1 MSGQASPWQTYRRLL
16 GFARPYRLLLVS
28 AGLGMLVE
36 AGAGSYF
43 VAMMSP
49 VTNSLVNPENINVWM
64 PLAIVG
70 LFLLRG
76 IAGYLTDIGMGKAA
90 RSIARDLRVRVLGKY
105 LRLPGLRFDAEP
117 VPSMLVRLG
126 SDSDQVAQA
135 AVDAMKVVLQQ
146 SLQALGS
153 LLVMLWLSWQVTLA
167 IFVLAPPL
175 AWVMDKV
182 AKRYR
187 RISHRIQESSA
198 ELLQAADQTL
208 SANQEVKI
216 YGAQNN
222 ELERYAGLANT
233 NLNLAMKVEATR
245 SISSAMVQLIG
256 SVGLAALLLI
266 AGHEAAAGRLTVGD
280 FVGLMMAMMAII
292 PALKQLTNVQ
302 NMTQRGIASAQ
313 RLFVVLD
320 AQDEPDR
327 GTLELRRAEGLLE
340 FRGVTA
346 RYPGQ
351 ARPAMED
358 VSFVAR
364 PGTVTAIVGRS
375 GSGKST
381 LIKLIPRFYEPESG
395 QILLD
400 GHPVQEYRLAD
411 LRRQIALVGQQV
423 VLFDGSIAQNIAYG
437 ELQDHSAEQLEQAI
451 IGANAREFVEQ
462 LPQGMDAQVGAK
474 GGRLSGGQRQRLAI
488 ARAMLKD
495 APILILDEATAAL
508 DNESERLVQDALQ
521 RLMPDRTTLVIAHR
535 LSTIEHADQV
545 LVMDQGRIVERGT
558 HQELLA
564 LGGLYEHLYRMQFR
578 ERQV

>member
-1 MSGQASPWQTYRRLL
+1 MSVESTAWQTYKRLL
-16 GFARPYRLLLVS
+16 GFARPYRGLLLL
-28 AGLGMLVE
+28 AGVGMLIE
-36 AGAGSYF
+36 AAAGSYF
-43 VAMMSP
+43 ALMMKP
-49 VTNSLVNPENINVWM
+49 ITNSLVNPADINLLM
-64 PLAIVG
+64 PLTIIG
-70 LFLLRG
+70 LFVLRG

-90 RSIARDLRVRVLGKY
+90 RSIARDMRVRVLAKY
-105 LRLPGLRFDAEP
+105 LRLPGQRFDVEP

-146 SLQALGS
+146 SLQALGL
-153 LLVMLWLSWQVTLA
+153 LLVMLYLSWQVTLT

-175 AWVMDKV
+175 AWVMNKV

-187 RISHRIQESSA
+187 RISHRIQESGA

-208 SANQEVKI
+208 SSQQEVKV
-216 YGAQNN
+216 YGAQDS
-222 ELERYAGLANT
+222 ELGRYATLADT
-233 NLNLAMKVEATR
+233 NLKLAMKVEATR

-256 SVGLAALLLI
+256 AIGLAALLLI
-266 AGHEAAAGRLTVGD
+266 ASYEAAAGRLTAGD
-280 FVGLMMAMMAII
+280 FVGLMVAMIGII

-313 RLFVVLD
+313 RLFTVLD
-320 AQDEPDR
+320 ADDEPDH
-327 GTLELRRAEGLLE
+327 GTVPLQRARGLLE
-340 FRGVTA
+340 FRQVTA

-351 ARPAMED
+351 ERPALED
-358 VSFVAR
+358 ISFVAR

-381 LIKLIPRFYEPESG
+381 LIKLIPRFYEIEAG

-400 GHPVQEYRLAD
+400 GHALNDYKLAD
-411 LRRQIALVGQQV
+411 LRRQIAFVGQQV
-423 VLFDGSIAQNIAYG
+423 TLFNGSVAQNVAYG
-437 ELQDHSAEQLEQAI
+437 ELSGRSAGELDKAVA
-451 IGANAREFVEQ
+451 GANALEFVAQ
-462 LPQGMDAQVGAK
+462 MPQGLQAQVGAK
-474 GGRLSGGQRQRLAI
+474 GGKLSGGQRQRLAI

-521 RLMPDRTTLVIAHR
+521 KLMPDRTTLVIAHR

-558 HQELLA
+558 HQQLLE

-578 ERQV
+578 ERQD